1 MRLPSHK
8 QLLVFALFAFVFG
21 LNTAPA
27 NAGILE
33 SVLKPA
39 PRATPATLPTDDQIY
54 ATIQELVSHGPRRV
68 GTAGGAFAVD
78 FVETKLRSYGLTGV
92 KVEKST
98 TYAWE
103 AQGHALE
110 VDGTEF
116 DSFPVAYSQSPTS
129 TFVGT
134 TTTPTGG
141 LNAPVI
147 DLGRASASDVEKADV
162 NGKIVMFDLKFIA
175 PLAVMLPV
183 MEYLYDPKGTL
194 LQSPETLLT
203 ANPYIT
209 SFTDAVKAAQDGGA
223 VGFVGVLAD
232 YFDSNKYYNELYRR
246 LNVHIPGLWV
256 TKKDGAKIR
265 EQIGGRS
272 GVNARID
279 MQSSRWKADAN
290 VVYGFLEG
298 KSKDTILVQSHH
310 DSVFQ
315 GAVEDASG
323 TAEVLALAKHYSQ
336 QPASSRNKSLM
347 FMTNDTHFSG
357 YQAHIAFTKNHILK
371 RDPAVNPHRIVAD
384 VTLEHVGKAALKGP
398 NGELKISDQP
408 EPRGIFENLNPVL
421 SAKVI
426 QAVRRNDMRRTA
438 ILTADALQPVGM
450 PTDASA
456 YFKAGVPTVSLIAG
470 PLYLYDAADTL
481 DKVAKDELQKV
492 AKTFAEIIEDLD
504 DANAT
509 TIGNIPLWASTEL
522 GKLLLKN
529 DLAE

>member
-8 QLLVFALFAFVFG
+8 QLLVFAVSAFLLG
-21 LNTAPA
+21 LHAAPA
-27 NAGILE
+27 NAGILD

-39 PRATPATLPTDDQIY
+39 PRTTPATLPTDDQIY
-54 ATIQELVSHGPRRV
+54 ATIQDLVSFGPRRV
-68 GTAGGAFAVD
+68 GTAGGAAAVD
-78 FVETKLRSYGLTGV
+78 YMKTKFQSYGLTGV

-110 VDGTEF
+110 IDGEQF

-134 TTTPTGG
+134 TETPLGG

-175 PLAVMLPV
+175 PLAVMLPI
-183 MEYLYDPKGTL
+183 MEYLYDPKATL

-209 SFTDAVKAAQDGGA
+209 SFTEAVEAAQDGGA

-232 YFDSNKYYNELYRR
+232 YFDSNKYYNELYRK

-256 TKKDGAKIR
+256 TKKVGASIR
-265 EQIGGRS
+265 TQIADRT

-290 VVYGFLEG
+290 AVYGFLEG
-298 KSKDTILVQSHH
+298 KSKDTILVHSHH

-323 TAEVLALAKHYSQ
+323 AAEVLALAKHYSQ
-336 QPASSRNKSLM
+336 LPASSRKKSLM
-347 FMTNDTHFSG
+347 FMTNDSHFSG
-357 YQAHIAFTKNHILK
+357 YQAHAAFTKDHILK
-371 RDPAVNPHRIVAD
+371 RDPASNPHRIVAD

-398 NGELKISDQP
+398 DGELKISDQP
-408 EPRGIFENLNPVL
+408 EPRGIFENLNPTL

-438 ILTADALQPVGM
+438 ILSADALQTVGM

-456 YFKAGVPTVSLIAG
+456 YFKAGVPTVNLIAG
-470 PLYLYDAADTL
+470 PLYLYDEADTL

-492 AKTFAEIIEDLD
+492 AKTFAEIIEEID
-504 DANAT
+504 DENAT
-509 TIGNIPLWASTEL
+509 TIGNIPLWASTAL
-522 GKLLLKN
+522 GQLVLKN